1 MKKVILASV
10 VAATSLFAAS
20 NEQIIEFYKSIAQPG
35 LMFKVTERQKLAENP
50 EYEMVVVNISNG
62 KLSED
67 EIMFTKGDLLL
78 PDIIDLKNK
87 KAYKAEMKEKITAKN
102 IAAQFNKE
110 EKKNIIMLGND
121 SKKPTYVMFSD
132 PECPYCRMELEKIE
146 TTLKEANVHIILTPV
161 HDKSALQKS
170 FLIYKDAVKAKTD
183 SEKIKILRKYFA
195 EDYKVADNA
204 VSDDEVKAM
213 DDLRTKYLAA
223 GVRSV
228 PYIIN
233 LQDLKK

>member
-1 MKKVILASV
+1 MKKIILASV

-20 NEQIIEFYKSIAQPG
+20 NEQIIDFYKSIAQPG

-204 VSDDEVKAM
+204 VNDDEVKMM

>member
-1 MKKVILASV
+1 MKKFILVSL

-20 NEQIIEFYKSIAQPG
+20 NEQIIEFYKAIAQPG
-35 LMFKVTERQKLAENP
+35 LTFKVTERQKLAENP
-50 EYEMVVVNISNG
+50 EYEMVVINISNG

-67 EIMFTKGDLLL
+67 EIMFTKGDLLI

-110 EKKNIIMLGND
+110 EKKNIIVLGND
-121 SKKPTYVMFSD
+121 AKKPTYVMFSD
-132 PECPYCRMELEKIE
+132 PECPYCRGELDKIE
-146 TTLKEANVHIILTPV
+146 TTLKEANIHIILTPV

-170 FLIYKDAVKAKTD
+170 FLVYKDAAKAKTD

-204 VSDDEVKAM
+204 VSDDEVKKM
-213 DDLRTKYLAA
+213 DELRTKYLAA

>member
-10 VAATSLFAAS
+10 VAATSLFSAS
-20 NEQIIEFYKSIAQPG
+20 NEQIIDFYKSIAQPG

-87 KAYKAEMKEKITAKN
+87 KAYKAEMKEKVTAKN
-102 IAAQFNKE
+102 IAAQFDKE
-110 EKKNIIMLGND
+110 DKKNIIMLGND

-132 PECPYCRMELEKIE
+132 PECPYCRMELDKIE
-146 TTLKEANVHIILTPV
+146 TTLKEANIHIILTPV

-170 FLIYKDAVKAKTD
+170 FLVYKDAAKVKTD

-204 VSDDEVKAM
+204 VSEDEVKKM
-213 DDLRTKYLAA
+213 DELRTKYLAA

>member
-1 MKKVILASV
+1 MKKIILASV

-132 PECPYCRMELEKIE
+132 PECPYCRMELDKIE

-204 VSDDEVKAM
+204 VSDDEVKMM

>member
-20 NEQIIEFYKSIAQPG
+20 NEQIIDFYKSIAQPG

-204 VSDDEVKAM
+204 VSDDEVKMM

>member
-1 MKKVILASV
+1 MKKIILASV

-20 NEQIIEFYKSIAQPG
+20 NEQIIDFYKSIAQPG

>member
-1 MKKVILASV
+1 MKKIILASV

-20 NEQIIEFYKSIAQPG
+20 NEQIIDFYKSIAQPG

-204 VSDDEVKAM
+204 VSDDEVKMM

>member
-1 MKKVILASV
+1 MKKIILASV
-10 VAATSLFAAS
+10 VAATSLFSAS

-35 LMFKVTERQKLAENP
+35 LIFKVTERQKLAENP
-50 EYEMVVVNISNG
+50 EYEMVVINISNG

-67 EIMFTKGDLLL
+67 EIMFTKGDLLI

-102 IAAQFNKE
+102 IATQFNKE
-110 EKKNIIMLGND
+110 DKKNIIALGND
-121 SKKPTYVMFSD
+121 AKKPTYVMFSD

-146 TTLKEANVHIILTPV
+146 TTLKEANIQVVLTPV

-170 FLIYKDAVKAKTD
+170 FLVYKDAAKAKTD

-204 VSDDEVKAM
+204 VSEDEVKKM
-213 DDLRTKYLAA
+213 DELRTKYLAA

>member
-20 NEQIIEFYKSIAQPG
+20 NEQIIDFYKSIAQPG

-170 FLIYKDAVKAKTD
+170 FLIYKDAIKAKTD

-204 VSDDEVKAM
+204 VSDDEVKMM

>member
-1 MKKVILASV
+1 MKKIILASV

-204 VSDDEVKAM
+204 VSDDEVKTM